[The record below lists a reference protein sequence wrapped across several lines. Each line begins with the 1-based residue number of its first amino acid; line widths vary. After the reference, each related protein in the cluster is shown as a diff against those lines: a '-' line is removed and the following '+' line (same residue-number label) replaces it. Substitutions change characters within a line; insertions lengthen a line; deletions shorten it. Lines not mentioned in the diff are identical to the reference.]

1 MYPNGAP
8 NSACVRM
15 DPSITRT
22 HDGGRQED
30 GVPFKLVPS
39 KEIGKNL
46 FSRIRLEI
54 GNSQTLDH
62 IGY

>member
-22 HDGGRQED
+22 HDGGRQD
-30 GVPFKLVPS
+30 DSAPFKLVPS
-39 KEIGKNL
+39 KKIGKNPL
-46 FSRIRLEI
+46 K
-54 GNSQTLDH
+54 
-62 IGY
+62 

>member
-22 HDGGRQED
+22 HDGGRQSNNI
-30 GVPFKLVPS
+30 PFKLTPS
-39 KEIGKNL
+39 KDTGKNL
-46 FSRIRLEI
+46 GL
-54 GNSQTLDH
+54 
-62 IGY
+62 

>member
-22 HDGGRQED
+22 HDGGRQD
-30 GVPFKLVPS
+30 DSPPFKLVPS
-39 KEIGKNL
+39 KKTGKKTQKYVETQTG
-46 FSRIRLEI
+46 FKIKRMRL
-54 GNSQTLDH
+54 
-62 IGY
+62 